1 MPNLVL
7 TSPHQLEWRSEPV
20 PVLAHPS
27 SALVRPIAVATCD
40 FDHLLVSGRFGA
52 ASAFPIGHECVA
64 QVVEVGSGVTR
75 VRPGDRVIVPF
86 QISCGACAACRRGQ
100 SSACSQVPWLA
111 CYGLGEPAGNYG
123 GLASDVVL
131 VPYAD
136 AMLVPLPPS
145 LKPEAA
151 AAIGCNIVD
160 AYRCVVPQLQAQPS
174 ASVLIVSGAFANI
187 ALYAVALAKAVSP
200 DSRVHFYD
208 PRPAVGLRAAR
219 LGADVLESPR
229 ALDGLRCEIA
239 VDASMDRDLLAALIR
254 ATARGGVCTAST
266 MYAETLTALPLL
278 TMFERCMTFQT
289 GQPHARALIEPVLAL
304 IAAGKFDPAVIT
316 DEVVPWHDAQRAF
329 AAGSGKRVCVRE

>member
-20 PVLAHPS
+20 PVLSGPS

-40 FDHLLVSGRFGA
+40 FDHLLVSGLFGA
-52 ASAFPIGHECVA
+52 ANAFSIGHECVA
-64 QVVEVGSGVTR
+64 RVLEVGPEVTR

-86 QISCGACAACRRGQ
+86 QVSCGACPACRRGQ

-111 CYGLGEPAGNYG
+111 CYGLGEPAGDYG

-136 AMLVPLPPS
+136 AMLVPLPHS

-160 AYRCVVPQLQAQPS
+160 AYRCVVPQLQAQPG

-200 DSRVHFYD
+200 DSRIRFYD
-208 PRPAVGLRAAR
+208 PRPAVAQRAAR
-219 LGADVLESPR
+219 LGADVVESVGALE
-229 ALDGLRCEIA
+229 GLGCDIT

-254 ATARGGVCTAST
+254 ATARGGTCTVST
-266 MYAETLTALPLL
+266 MYAEALTALPLL
-278 TMFERCMTFQT
+278 TMFERCLTLQT
-289 GQPHARALIEPVLAL
+289 GQPHARSLIEPVLAL
-304 IAAGKFDPAVIT
+304 IGTGKFDPAVIT
-316 DEVVPWHDAQRAF
+316 DEVVPWRDAPRAF
-329 AAGSGKRVCVRE
+329 AAGSGKRICVRE